1 MRNIRQD
8 DDFRHKPRTSCYSA
22 PYIVKMESNE
32 LKNYAQRLQGIID
45 AAIDG
50 IITIDN
56 RGLVESI
63 NSAAAEQFQY
73 LPDEVIGNNIKML
86 MPQPYRREHDGYLK
100 RYIDTKVPKI
110 IGIGREV
117 TGLKKNG
124 DTFPFS
130 LSVSEVILH
139 DRVIFTGIIHDLTEV
154 KDAQKELLKLNKDL
168 ELKVIERTEELEEA
182 VNGLLSAN
190 KKLTENE
197 SLLTTALTKEKE
209 LNELKSRFVSMASHE
224 FRTPLSTIL
233 SSAALIG
240 RYTETEQNNQR
251 IKHVDKI
258 KSAVRNLTG
267 ILNDFLSLS
276 KIEEGKET
284 AKKESVQ
291 VDDIIATVISEVEGL
306 LSPNQKI
313 DYNTNDIILHTDP
326 RILKNVL
333 FNLVS
338 NAIKYSKSETDEGL
352 IKIVVKR
359 NDNAVEFQ
367 ISDNG
372 IGIPEAEQK
381 HMFSRFFRAS
391 NVETIQGTGL
401 GLNIVKRY
409 VDLLEGE
416 IRFTS
421 KHHTGTIFYVT
432 LKD

>member
-1 MRNIRQD
+1 
-8 DDFRHKPRTSCYSA
+8 
-22 PYIVKMESNE
+22 MESKK
-32 LKNYAQRLQGIID
+32 LKNYALRLQGIID

-56 RGLVESI
+56 KGLVESI
-63 NSAAAEQFQY
+63 NSAAAAQFKY
-73 LPDEVIGNNIKML
+73 SPEEVIGNNIKML
-86 MPQPYRREHDGYLK
+86 MPQPYRKEHDGYLK
-100 RYIDTKVPKI
+100 RYVETKVPRI

-139 DRVIFTGIIHDLTEV
+139 DRVIFTGIIHDLTDV
-154 KDAQKELLKLNKDL
+154 KDAQHELIKLNKDL
-168 ELKVIERTEELEEA
+168 ELKVIERTEELEDA

-197 SLLTTALTKEKE
+197 TLLTTALNKEKE

-233 SSAALIG
+233 SSAALIS
-240 RYTETEQNNQR
+240 RYKETDQNDHR
-251 IKHVDKI
+251 LKHVDKI

-284 AKKESVQ
+284 VKKELVQ
-291 VDDIIATVISEVEGL
+291 VDTICATVISEVEGL
-306 LSPNQKI
+306 LSPSQKI
-313 DYNTNDIILHTDP
+313 EYNQCDIKLNTDP

-338 NAIKYSKSETDEGL
+338 NAIKYSKSEKEETI
-352 IKIVVKR
+352 IKITAVKN
-359 NDNAVEFQ
+359 NDDVEFQ
-367 ISDNG
+367 IIDNG

-381 HMFSRFFRAS
+381 HLFSRFFRAS
-391 NVETIQGTGL
+391 NVENIQGTGL
-401 GLNIVKRY
+401 GLNIVRRY
-409 VDLLEGE
+409 VELLGGQ
-416 IRFTS
+416 IRFKS
-421 KHHTGTIFYVT
+421 SEHTGTVFYVI